1 MIYIETN
8 STDVFYNLAAEYYFA
23 VERPLNAPVFL
34 FWQTTPTIVV
44 GKYQNTLEEI
54 NRDYVEAHN
63 ITVVRRL
70 SGGGTV
76 YADLGN
82 WMYTFITYGDADE
95 IQFGKYLSPVIAAL
109 GELGVKAEFTGRND
123 LIVDGRKI
131 SGTSQYKLK
140 GNTVHHGT
148 MLFNEDIEQMVASTN
163 VDPDKIISKSIK
175 SVRQRVTNLIDHLPE
190 PMTAVEFKDKMVA
203 AILGDGSRYEM
214 TDADV
219 QRIEAIADEMFRP
232 WERRYGSDPK
242 CTLSNSARFQGGKV
256 EIRMDVKKGIIQSAA
271 LCGDFFAS
279 EKADGLAEM
288 LVGCRYDKA
297 SVQERLGDAAAS
309 IYGVTADELLNLIV
323 P

>member
-1 MIYIETN
+1 MIYIETG
-8 STDVFYNLAAEYYFA
+8 SKDVFYDLAAEYYFA
-23 VERPLNAPVFL
+23 VEHPLDEPVFL

-63 ITVVRRL
+63 IQVVRRL

-95 IQFGKYLSPVIAAL
+95 IQFHKYLAPIIAAL
-109 GELGVKAEFTGRND
+109 GEIGVKAEFTGRND
-123 LIVDGRKI
+123 LVVDGKKV

-148 MLFNEDIEQMVASTN
+148 LLFNEDIEQMVASTN
-163 VDPDKIISKSIK
+163 VDAEKFLSKSIK
-175 SVRQRVTNLIDHLPE
+175 SVRQRVTNISEHLPA
-190 PMTAVEFKDKMVA
+190 PMDIEEFKDRMVA
-203 AILGDGSRYEM
+203 AILGDGKRYCM
-214 TDADV
+214 TEADKARV
-219 QRIEAIADEMFRP
+219 NAIADEMFRP

-242 CTLSNSARFQGGKV
+242 STMTNSARFAGGKV
-256 EIRMDVKKGIIQSAA
+256 EVHLDVSKGVIRSAR
-271 LCGDFFAS
+271 LSGDFFAS
-279 EKADGLAEM
+279 EKADGLTER
-288 LVGCRYDKA
+288 LIGCRYDRA
-297 SVQERLGDAAAS
+297 SVRACLGDLADS
-309 IYGVTADELLNLIV
+309 IYGVTPDELIGLIV